1 MPPEI
6 TDHTRTTLEDIPDNL
21 GLDDFDAEPHGQAS
35 RRRAREH
42 VADPATNGSPTY
54 RVLSP
59 SDPIATAT
67 SIETRRPVRL
77 TLGQRALD
85 RVLSVAL
92 VAIEKGLALV
102 DSRRQIPI
110 RIDQSAAVAIAL
122 AVAVV
127 GYGAL
132 YLLVWD
138 RPAPAQSRIASRIV
152 RTTDAAPVVAPR
164 PAAPVETAARTV
176 IPASAPTPT
185 HPLKPAPAP
194 TPAAAKPAVALE
206 PATMAAARPATA
218 TDRTFA
224 RQPAP
229 ALPASNVGIS
239 QPLPAA
245 TVEVAVSAPPPVES
259 RPAEVE
265 VAAVRL
271 PVAAAAT
278 VSPSRAR
285 VDEVLAAYR
294 HSYNTLDA
302 KSVLRVWDG
311 ADERA
316 LQRAFSSLKQ
326 QRVAFDSC
334 DVDITSADRALA
346 HCVGV
351 LSYVPK
357 YGSASEQR
365 RAMEWTIY
373 LQRHDRG
380 WVIAYVAARED
391 GQGPRE

>member
-1 MPPEI
+1 MPPESS
-6 TDHTRTTLEDIPDNL
+6 DQTRTTLEDIPDNL

-42 VADPATNGSPTY
+42 VADPSTNGSPTY

-85 RVLSVAL
+85 RVSSVAL

-102 DSRRQIPI
+102 DSRRQIRI

-122 AVAVV
+122 AVAVL

-164 PAAPVETAARTV
+164 PAAPVETAARTL

-185 HPLKPAPAP
+185 HALKPAPAP
-194 TPAAAKPAVALE
+194 TPAAVKPAVAPK
-206 PATMAAARPATA
+206 PATTPAARPAPPA
-218 TDRTFA
+218 DRILA

-229 ALPASNVGIS
+229 ALPASNVGAS

-245 TVEVAVSAPPPVES
+245 TVEVPVSAPPPVES
-259 RPAEVE
+259 RPAAE

-271 PVAAAAT
+271 PVAAPAT
-278 VSPSRAR
+278 VSSRAR

-316 LQRAFSSLKQ
+316 LRRAFSSLKQ